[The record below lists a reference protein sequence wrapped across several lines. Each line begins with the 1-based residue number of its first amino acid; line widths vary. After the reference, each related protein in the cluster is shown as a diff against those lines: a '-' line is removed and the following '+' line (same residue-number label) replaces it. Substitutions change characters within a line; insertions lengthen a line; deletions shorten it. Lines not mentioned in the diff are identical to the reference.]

1 MSYNISFT
9 DNNKLPIIVA
19 DKTINYTD
27 TSLTFIGKNYS
38 NYGSYAAE
46 NLLHLLEN
54 FANAQPPEHPIQ
66 GQLWY
71 DSGENVLKMNTDG
84 SSVSWVPSS
93 SVHKS
98 VSEPSQASLGDIW
111 VDTLNKQLKI
121 RVDSSTDP
129 WTIIGP
135 QFTQGTGAV
144 SEEISDSNVDP
155 NTNITKKYKIVSI
168 YSNNTRIAIISDV
181 AQSFIPKNK
190 IAGFSEIHHGL
201 TMMNAYNSD
210 GSINSNNIT
219 VYGSVLNASN
229 LDGVS
234 AANYVRKD
242 TDVVFDNGVVVS
254 IPTLKLGASSALTIS
269 DDTQGYTFVSSQTNG
284 SLKIKLA
291 NNTTQSVSVACF
303 SPASNGRVGIK
314 TDNPEK
320 TLDVNGDIKSSKLYL
335 SDPADITSSE
345 PALYVAGGAK
355 INYSLEVGKDIKTT
369 NGVISVSNIDAD
381 NGVQYGPIIVPQETN
396 AYDIGSEDYKFRN
409 LYVNAVNGDLYGN
422 LYGTVISGSSID
434 GDVSGSAGKLKTPT
448 QFSIAGDFSTTESVL
463 FDGTQ
468 TTGVVLE
475 VSAETSLIS
484 DKLEITDPDA
494 VAGSDSILI
503 YRKYSAEAVGYISGT
518 TLYIGKLI
526 YGSVE
531 LNQTIYV
538 DNESIGTTITGTDPT
553 SPSNPS
559 EFIWKIGS
567 SNNIGTSSAQVIL
580 TFGSGNLYKATRN
593 KFLESAPLVKPG
605 CIMLYPGTTAPDGY
619 LKCDGYG
626 SQQDQPGYQIALYP
640 NLYNVL
646 GSSYLVSGYT
656 THFYVPLI
664 NSPVAGFIYVICTG

>member
-1 MSYNISFT
+1 MK
-9 DNNKLPIIVA
+9 D
-19 DKTINYTD
+19 
-27 TSLTFIGKNYS
+27 
-38 NYGSYAAE
+38 
-46 NLLHLLEN
+46 
-54 FANAQPPEHPIQ
+54 
-66 GQLWY
+66 
-71 DSGENVLKMNTDG
+71 
-84 SSVSWVPSS
+84 
-93 SVHKS
+93 
-98 VSEPSQASLGDIW
+98 
-111 VDTLNKQLKI
+111 
-121 RVDSSTDP
+121 
-129 WTIIGP
+129 
-135 QFTQGTGAV
+135 
-144 SEEISDSNVDP
+144 
-155 NTNITKKYKIVSI
+155 
-168 YSNNTRIAIISDV
+168 
-181 AQSFIPKNK
+181 
-190 IAGFSEIHHGL
+190 
-201 TMMNAYNSD
+201 AYNSN
-210 GSINSNNIT
+210 GSINSTKTIF
-219 VYGSVLNASN
+219 GSVLNAMN

-234 AANYVRKD
+234 SANYVRKD
-242 TDVVFDNGVVVS
+242 TDTVFSNGITVS

-284 SLKIKLA
+284 NLKIKLA

-345 PALYVAGGAK
+345 PALYVAGGARIDK
-355 INYSLEVGKDIKTT
+355 SLEVGNDITIT
-369 NGVISVSNIDAD
+369 NGIISVSNVDVD
-381 NGVQYGPIIVPQETN
+381 NNVQYGPIILPAESNT
-396 AYDIGSEDYKFRN
+396 YDIGTKYNQFRN
-409 LYVNAVNGDLYGN
+409 IYANSFIGEFSGN
-422 LYGTVISGSSID
+422 LRGNLIPNSGSTIESDISGSA
-434 GDVSGSAGKLKTPT
+434 VSLKTPT
-448 QFSIAGDFSTTESVL
+448 PFLLAGDFSTTQGVL

-484 DKLEITDPDA
+484 DKPEITDPDA

-526 YGSVE
+526 YGNIE

-559 EFIWKIGS
+559 EFRWKIGS

-580 TFGSGNLYKATRN
+580 TFGSGNLYKATRS

-605 CIMLYPGTTAPDGY
+605 CIMLYPGTVAPDGY

-626 SQQDQPGYQIALYP
+626 SQQDQPGYQISLYP

-664 NSPVAGFIYVICTG
+664 NSPAAGFIYIICTG